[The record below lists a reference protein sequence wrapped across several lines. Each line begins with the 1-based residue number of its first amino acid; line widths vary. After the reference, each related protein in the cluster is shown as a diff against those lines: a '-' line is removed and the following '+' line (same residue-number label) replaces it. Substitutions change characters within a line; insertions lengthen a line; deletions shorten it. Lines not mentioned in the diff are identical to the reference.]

1 MTSQVP
7 YESASLSPVANI
19 TESGPEEII
28 PLIDYELY
36 YIIRLSTGAI
46 LTTTI
51 AAIGVFTNTINIIVY
66 AKMGLQ
72 ETTNINFFSLAIVD
86 WLSAVCLI
94 VMVISNQIDVRLPS
108 GAKADEITN
117 LTSFIL
123 YAASGTGAFITTI
136 LSMERCL
143 CIVIP
148 LRVKKILTRRRV
160 IFLILVMAVYE
171 IVFVGLLITRTGPP
185 YSTYSMLKALYLLC
199 CYSAISLAC
208 FAVISISTIFLIIR
222 LRQSVSWRKTTSTAS
237 GQMTANKES
246 KATRCVIF
254 ICMLFIVCFFPNL
267 FTIIIV
273 TIYPTFNLWDP
284 YFNRLAYI
292 VCLGSFLCQAI
303 SISANTLVY
312 YTMSSKYRQV
322 FRSLFCCFKDEK
334 M

>member
-1 MTSQVP
+1 MTSRDP
-7 YESASLSPVANI
+7 YESASVASMANL
-19 TESGPEEII
+19 TKSDPEKII
-28 PLIDYELY
+28 PLIDYGLY
-36 YIIRLSTGAI
+36 YVIRFSTGAV
-46 LTTTI
+46 LTTAI
-51 AAIGVFTNTINIIVY
+51 AAIDVFTNTINIIVY
-66 AKMGLQ
+66 SKMGLQ
-72 ETTNINFFSLAIVD
+72 ETTNINFFSLAIAD
-86 WLSAVCLI
+86 WLSAMCLTL
-94 VMVISNQIDVRLPS
+94 MTISDHIKIRLPS

-148 LRVKKILTRRRV
+148 LKVKKIFTRRRV

-171 IVFVGLLITRTGPP
+171 IVFVGLLIARTGPP
-185 YSTYSMLKALYLLC
+185 YSSISMLKALYLLC
-199 CYSAISLAC
+199 SYSAISLVC
-208 FAVISISTIFLIIR
+208 FAVISISTIFLVIG
-222 LRQSVSWRKTTSTAS
+222 LRQSLTWRKTTSTAS
-237 GQMTANKES
+237 GQMASNKEA

-254 ICMLFIVCFFPNL
+254 ICLLFIICFFPNL
-267 FTIIIV
+267 FTIIFA
-273 TIYPTFNLWDP
+273 TMYPTFNVWDP

-292 VCLGSFLCQAI
+292 ICVGSFLCQAI

-312 YTMSSKYRQV
+312 NTMSSKYRQI